1 MPLNFRDNV
10 SASELLSGEFSV
22 LLRQAVRVNIA
33 NYKIV
38 SSLLLNVSQHFI
50 NTNDER
56 TLDL

>member
-10 SASELLSGEFSV
+10 SAFELLSGEFSV
-22 LLRQAVRVNIA
+22 LLRQALRVNIA

>member
-10 SASELLSGEFSV
+10 SAFELLSGEFSV

-38 SSLLLNVSQHFI
+38 SSLLLNVSTFYQYK
-50 NTNDER
+50 
-56 TLDL
+56 

>member
-10 SASELLSGEFSV
+10 SAFELLSGEFSV
-22 LLRQAVRVNIA
+22 LLRQAMRVNIA

-50 NTNDER
+50 HTNDEC

>member
-10 SASELLSGEFSV
+10 SASKLLSGEFSV

>member
-10 SASELLSGEFSV
+10 SAFELLSGEFSV

-50 NTNDER
+50 NTNDEC

>member
-10 SASELLSGEFSV
+10 SAFELLSGEFSV